1 MTTRRKVSREP
12 EGGRDLRSM
21 ERDRGDVN
29 AGAGGPRRDAAAL
42 CGRSSSGSTARVDQ
56 NHVRQARNRGAGEC
70 CSHSCATVPPCASSD
85 GSRLRRF
92 SSLETA
98 AVTALELGHQAGLSR
113 RHAAV
118 GYAELVIA
126 READEVDKSTRRR
139 QHAPHS
145 RLATGFTVSLCPWN
159 VCGP

>member
-1 MTTRRKVSREP
+1 MRE
-12 EGGRDLRSM
+12 
-21 ERDRGDVN
+21 
-29 AGAGGPRRDAAAL
+29 DAAPQL
-42 CGRSSSGSTARVDQ
+42 RNGSA
-56 NHVRQARNRGAGEC
+56 VRK
-70 CSHSCATVPPCASSD
+70 
-85 GSRLRRF
+85 LRRITI
-92 SSLETA
+92 SPIQSLETA